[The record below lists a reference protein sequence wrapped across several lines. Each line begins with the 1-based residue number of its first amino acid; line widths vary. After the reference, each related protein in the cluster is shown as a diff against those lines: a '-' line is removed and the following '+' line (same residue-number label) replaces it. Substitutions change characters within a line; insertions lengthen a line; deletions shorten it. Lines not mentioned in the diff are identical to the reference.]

1 MSLFSTYQKSTGART
16 PQGALLRAIDDVLA
30 DAKGDLSAVAG
41 FAFAREGDTLPANAV
56 NQYDSLNKSI
66 TQQLKSRISAI
77 QGLPS
82 AITDNLDSKLACAVE
97 SAVLASRAGDAVR
110 RGAQVK
116 PTINGVPFVGTH
128 GLYDGFGDRMQVARE
143 SYSEQ
148 DNQNVLR
155 NSVGYALMA
164 GNQNPFGEMFF
175 HRVTVPSDN
184 MGVSVTIRLTQVMR
198 DRKRNLNGDATDYGR
213 KNLVFGMI
221 DPSILRNDST
231 RAVPVY
237 RAENAS
243 KFAAGIAAS
252 NKTFEGEVISTAPL
266 AFGAEL
272 DLGAMSQT
280 AAMLAAGS
288 ADRTDA
294 LDPDAKIENVYLSLP
309 TATSG
314 TKQYIA
320 IPTAHLA
327 TNNFIWAG
335 QDLAKV
341 QKLNFETKQLWIQPG
356 TKSIA
361 GVDLAG
367 ALAVLK
373 TKKLAVRLGGYF
385 SGSLNIE
392 EGRLVV
398 NAAGLK
404 VLEVVD
410 QENQVVVTS
419 GADFDAIKAA
429 IEGNADAKFVGYD
442 VEARRAN
449 ANKAE
454 RGDLLDTQYYTQIW
468 GVPFR
473 SPITALRPVHEQF
486 HTESADLELLSQA
499 TYIRAS
505 GAAVDTI
512 FQTVDLLRSIK
523 GSELSSKDVPELLGV
538 ARFLIKPY
546 LLEGTVA
553 LENNT
558 QITDSAQLAD
568 AISAVLVNRIRDA
581 AYRIFR
587 DSQLQ
592 GAVEAGAPGTT
603 DYPTVLVGCDPML
616 SRYLMVSGDM
626 RLLGPDFKMEV
637 KTSPALKMQNK
648 IVIGFGYPGQVSTD
662 AVQPFH
668 FGSFLWSPDLAM
680 VVQVSREGRT
690 SKELTVQPRFRHI
703 VNLPVMAVL
712 TVTGIERVVG
722 KRVPLDANILSA
734 VGLMPNP

>member
-1 MSLFSTYQKSTGART
+1 MSLFSNFHKSTTGART
-16 PQGALLRAIDDVLA
+16 PHGQLLKAIDDVFA
-30 DAKGDLSAVAG
+30 DAKGNLNTVAG
-41 FAFAREGDTLPANAV
+41 FAFSREGDVSPTAVSQYEDLQKTL
-56 NQYDSLNKSI
+56 SH
-66 TQQLKSRISAI
+66 QLKTRIGQI
-77 QGLPS
+77 QGLDLGKDLD
-82 AITDNLDSKLACAVE
+82 AKITCALE
-97 SAVLASRAGDAVR
+97 SAVMASRASDAVR
-110 RGAQVK
+110 RGATVK

-128 GLYDGFGDRMQVARE
+128 GLFDGFGDRMQIARE

-184 MGVSVTIRLTQVMR
+184 MGVAVTIRLTQVMR
-198 DRKRNLNGDATDYGR
+198 DRKHALNGDATDFGR

-237 RAENAS
+237 RAENAA
-243 KFAAGIAAS
+243 KFAVGIAAS
-252 NKTFEGEVISTAPL
+252 NKVFEGETISTAPL
-266 AFGAEL
+266 RFGTEL
-272 DLGAMSQT
+272 NLSSMSQT
-280 AAMLAAGS
+280 AAMLAAGT

-294 LDPDAKIENVYLSLP
+294 LDPDAKIDVVYLALP
-309 TATSG
+309 TGTPG

-320 IPTAHLA
+320 IPTGHLA
-327 TNNFIWAG
+327 TNNFIWSG

-341 QKLNFETKQLWIQPG
+341 QKLNFETKQLWIQPTG
-356 TKSIA
+356 KTIA
-361 GVDLAG
+361 GADLVAP
-367 ALAVLK
+367 LAVIK
-373 TKKLAVRLGGYF
+373 TNNLAVRLGGYF
-385 SGSLNIE
+385 SGSLNVE
-392 EGRLVV
+392 EGRMIV
-398 NAAGLK
+398 NANGLK
-404 VLEVVD
+404 VLEVID
-410 QENQVVVTS
+410 LDTGVVLPAGDSAVT
-419 GADFDAIKAA
+419 AIVAA
-429 IEGNADAKFVGYD
+429 IEGNADAGWAGYD

-512 FQTVDLLRSIK
+512 FQTIDLLRAIK
-523 GSELSSKDVPELLGV
+523 GSEVSAKDVPELLGV

-546 LLEGTVA
+546 LLEGNIV
-553 LENNT
+553 LEDNT
-558 QITDSAQLAD
+558 QITDSAQLAG

-581 AYRIFR
+581 VYRIFR

-616 SRYLMVSGDM
+616 SRYLMVDGDM
-626 RLLGPDFKMEV
+626 RVIGPDFKMEV
-637 KTSPALKMQNK
+637 RTSPALKMQNK
-648 IVIGFGYPGQVSTD
+648 IVVGFGYPGQVSTD

-680 VVQVSREGRT
+680 VVQISREGRT

-712 TVTGIERVVG
+712 NVSGIEAVVG

>member
-1 MSLFSTYQKSTGART
+1 MSQLFSAHRKVSGAAT
-16 PQGALLRAIDDVLA
+16 PQGKLLRAIDEVFFE
-30 DAKGDLSAVAG
+30 AKGDLTQVAG
-41 FAFAREGDTLPANAV
+41 FAFSREGELPANALSQFDNV
-56 NQYDSLNKSI
+56 SKAIKNQLRTRIANIEGLN
-66 TQQLKSRISAI
+66 L
-77 QGLPS
+77 GN
-82 AITDNLDSKLACAVE
+82 DLDAKLNCAVE
-97 SAVLASRAGDAVR
+97 SAVLASRASDAVR
-110 RGAQVK
+110 RGATVT
-116 PTINGVPFVGTH
+116 PTVTGVPFVGTH
-128 GLYDGFGDRMQVARE
+128 GLYDGFGERMSVARE

-164 GNQNPFGEMFF
+164 GTQNPFAEMFF

-198 DRKRNLNGDATDYGR
+198 DKKHSLNGDATDFGR

-231 RAVPVY
+231 RAIPVY

-243 KFAAGIAAS
+243 KFAAGIAAA

-266 AFGAEL
+266 AFGVEL
-272 DLGAMSQT
+272 NLSSMSQT

-294 LDPDAKIENVYLSLP
+294 LDPDAKIEAVYLALP
-309 TATSG
+309 TATPG
-314 TKQYIA
+314 TKQYIS
-320 IPTAHLA
+320 IPTSHLA

-341 QKLNFETKQLWIQPG
+341 QKLNFETKQLWIQP
-356 TKSIA
+356 TAKSIA
-361 GVDLAG
+361 GAALTG
-367 ALAVLK
+367 PLAVLAAEN
-373 TKKLAVRLGGYF
+373 LAVRLGSYF
-385 SGSLNIE
+385 SGSLNVE
-392 EGRLVV
+392 EGRMVV
-398 NAAGLK
+398 NANNLR

-410 QENQVVVTS
+410 LANNVVLPDSNTDVI
-419 GADFDAIKAA
+419 AIKAA
-429 IEGNADAKFVGYD
+429 IESNADAGWAGYD

-486 HTESADLELLSQA
+486 HTESADLELLAQA

-505 GAAVDTI
+505 GAAIDTI
-512 FQTVDLLRSIK
+512 FHTVDLLRSIK
-523 GSELSSKDVPELLGV
+523 GSELSGKDVPELLGV

-546 LLEGTVA
+546 LVEGTIN
-553 LENNT
+553 LENQT

-568 AISAVLVNRIRDA
+568 AISAVLVNRIRDGV
-581 AYRIFR
+581 YRAFR

-603 DYPTVLVGCDPML
+603 DMPTVLVGCDPML
-616 SRYLMVSGDM
+616 SRYLMVNGEM
-626 RLLGPDFKMEV
+626 RTIGPDFKMEV
-637 KTSPALKMQNK
+637 RTSPALKMQNK
-648 IVIGFGYPGQVSTD
+648 IVIGFGYPNQTSTD
-662 AVQPFH
+662 GVCPFH

-703 VNLPVMAVL
+703 VNLPVMVVL
-712 TVTGIERVVG
+712 NVTGLEQVIG

>member
-1 MSLFSTYQKSTGART
+1 MSLFSTYHKNGAAARS
-16 PQGALLRAIDDVLA
+16 PQGQLLSIIDEVFS
-30 DAKGDLSAVAG
+30 DAKGQLNTVAG
-41 FAFAREGDTLPANAV
+41 LAFAREGDVVSSTAV
-56 NQYDSLNKSI
+56 SQYDELQKGLSH
-66 TQQLKSRISAI
+66 QLKTRIANVK
-77 QGLPS
+77 GL
-82 AITDNLDSKLACAVE
+82 DLGNDLDAKISCALE
-97 SAVLASRAGDAVR
+97 SAVMASRASDAVR

-116 PTINGVPFVGTH
+116 PTVNGVPFVGTH
-128 GLYDGFGDRMQVARE
+128 GLYDGFGDRMQIARE

-184 MGVSVTIRLTQVMR
+184 MGVAVTIRLTQVMR

-237 RAENAS
+237 RTENAS

-266 AFGAEL
+266 AFGKEL

-294 LDPDAKIENVYLSLP
+294 LDPDAKIEYVYLSLP
-309 TATSG
+309 TGTPG

-320 IPTAHLA
+320 LPTSHLA

-341 QKLNFETKQLWIQPG
+341 QKLNFETKQLWIQP
-356 TKSIA
+356 TQKTIA
-361 GVDLAG
+361 GA
-367 ALAVLK
+367 ALVAPFAVLDS
-373 TKKLAVRLGGYF
+373 KKLAVRLGGYF
-385 SGSLNIE
+385 SGSLNVE
-392 EGRLVV
+392 DGRLIV
-398 NAAGLK
+398 NANGLK
-404 VLEVVD
+404 VLEVID
-410 QENQVVVTS
+410 QDAGVVLPDSDTDVI
-419 GADFDAIKAA
+419 AIKSA
-429 IEGNADAKFVGYD
+429 IESNADAGWVGYD

-486 HTESADLELLSQA
+486 HSESADLELLSQA

-523 GSELSSKDVPELLGV
+523 GSEISAKDVPELLGV
-538 ARFLIKPY
+538 ARFLIKPF
-546 LLEGTVA
+546 LAEGTIV
-553 LENNT
+553 LEDNT
-558 QITDSAQLAD
+558 QITDSAQLAG
-568 AISAVLVNRIRDA
+568 AISAVLINRIRDA
-581 AYRIFR
+581 VYRIFR

-616 SRYLMVSGDM
+616 SRYLMVEGDL
-626 RLLGPDFKMEV
+626 RVIGPDFKMIV

-648 IVIGFGYPGQVSTD
+648 IVIGFGYPDQVSTD

-680 VVQVSREGRT
+680 VVQITREGRT

-712 TVTGIERVVG
+712 TVSGIEAVVG

>member
-1 MSLFSTYQKSTGART
+1 MSLFTTYNKTVASRT
-16 PQGALLRAIDDVLA
+16 PYGALLNVIDDVFA
-30 DAKGDLSAVAG
+30 DAKGDLATVAG
-41 FAFAREGDTLPANAV
+41 FAFSREGDIPSTAIG
-56 NQYDSLNKSI
+56 QYDSMHKSI
-66 TQQLKSRISAI
+66 SQQLRTRISAI
-77 QGLPS
+77 EGLNLG
-82 AITDNLDSKLACAVE
+82 DNIDSKISCALE
-97 SAVLASRAGDAVR
+97 AAVMASKATDAVR
-110 RGAQVK
+110 RGASVK

-128 GLYDGFGDRMQVARE
+128 GLYDGFGERMQVARE

-148 DNQNVLR
+148 DNSNVLR

-164 GNQNPFGEMFF
+164 GNQNPFGELFF

-184 MGVSVTIRLTQVMR
+184 MGVAVTIRLTQVMR
-198 DRKRNLNGDATDYGR
+198 DRKHDLSGNATDFGR

-221 DPSILRNDST
+221 DPSILRNDAT
-231 RAVPVY
+231 RAIPVY
-237 RAENAS
+237 RAENAA
-243 KFAAGIAAS
+243 KFAVGIAAS

-272 DLGAMSQT
+272 NLASMSQT
-280 AAMLAAGS
+280 NAMLAAGT

-294 LDPDAKIENVYLSLP
+294 IDPDAKIEYVYLSLP
-309 TATSG
+309 TATPG

-320 IPTAHLA
+320 ISTAHLA
-327 TNNFIWAG
+327 TNNFIWSG

-341 QKLNFETKQLWIQPG
+341 QKLNFETKQLWIQPT
-356 TKSIA
+356 TKTIGNA
-361 GVDLAG
+361 TITG
-367 ALAVLK
+367 ALSVLL
-373 TKKLAVRLGGYF
+373 TKHLAVRLGGYF
-385 SGSLNIE
+385 SGSLNVE
-392 EGRLVV
+392 EGRMIV
-398 NAAGLK
+398 NANGLK
-404 VLEVVD
+404 VLEVID
-410 QENQVVVTS
+410 QDNNVVLPS
-419 GADFDAIKAA
+419 NNSDYIAIVAA
-429 IEGNADAKFVGYD
+429 IEGNADAGWVGYD

-523 GSELSSKDVPELLGV
+523 GSELSAKDVPELLGV
-538 ARFLIKPY
+538 ARMLVKPFIV
-546 LLEGTVA
+546 EGTIA
-553 LENNT
+553 LEQNT
-558 QITDSAQLAD
+558 QITDSAQLSE

-592 GAVEAGAPGTT
+592 ASVEAGAPGTT

-616 SRYLMVSGDM
+616 SRYLMVSGDL
-626 RLLGPDFKMEV
+626 RTLGPDFKMEV
-637 KTSPALKMQNK
+637 RTSPALKMQNK
-648 IVIGFGYPGQVSTD
+648 IVIAFGYPGQVTTD
-662 AVQPFH
+662 AVQPWH

-680 VVQVSREGRT
+680 VVQISREGRT

-712 TVTGIERVVG
+712 TVTGIELVVG